1 MDAIKRFLRGYWP
14 WILLPGFLL
23 SVLWLV
29 AELSA
34 SSGDAPGSYAIM

>member
-1 MDAIKRFLRGYWP
+1 VAAIKRFLAGYWP
-14 WILLPGFLL
+14 WILLPSILL
-23 SVLWLV
+23 SLLWLA